1 MLKGESIVCFANDFR
16 GDPTS
21 KQQVMML
28 LSKSNKV
35 LWVNSIS
42 MRAPSVSTSDISR
55 IATKVKKFFVG
66 LDKVNDNMYAFT
78 PLVLPFPSSG
88 FVRYLNTVLLAIYLR
103 YYMRKLGMTNIQLW
117 TFIPTM
123 VEIVGKLKESKLIY
137 YCVDEWSEF
146 SFLDKAAMIDME
158 TRLLKR
164 ADLVITTAEKL
175 YNEKKKQNDNTH
187 LIRHGVDFDFFA
199 QSLAPSTQEPDDIKS
214 LPRPRIGFFGLI
226 HEWIDFNILAAMAA
240 RHPEWS
246 IVLIGKVAPGKDRS
260 VLEKY
265 KNIHFLG
272 QRDYRVLPG
281 YCKGFDVGL
290 IPFAVTPLTLNVNPI
305 KLREYLA
312 AGLPVV
318 STKLP
323 EMLQYDQVV
332 HLAESPEEFVLAA
345 EKALCEKGDAWV
357 KRRQAAVKGETWQAR
372 VDRIGE
378 LIENIN
384 GSC

>member
-28 LSKSNKV
+28 LSKCNKV

-66 LDKVNDNMYAFT
+66 LDKVNDNMYVFT
-78 PLVLPFPSSG
+78 PLVLPFPSSRV
-88 FVRYLNTVLLAIYLR
+88 VRYLNTILLAIYLR
-103 YYMRKLGMTNIQLW
+103 YFMKKLGMTNIQLW

-123 VEIVGKLKESKLIY
+123 VEIAGKLKESKLIY

-146 SFLDKAAMIDME
+146 SFLDKTVMIDME
-158 TRLLKR
+158 TRLLKK

-175 YNEKKKQNDNTH
+175 YNEKKKQNSNTH

-240 RHPEWS
+240 THPEWS

-260 VLEKY
+260 VLEQY
-265 KNIHFLG
+265 RNIHFLG
-272 QRDYRVLPG
+272 QRDYKTLPG

-323 EMLQYDQVV
+323 EMLQYNQVV
-332 HLAESPEEFVLAA
+332 HLAESPEEFVLAT
-345 EKALCEKGDAWV
+345 EKALYEKGETWI
-357 KRRQAAVKGETWQAR
+357 KRRQTAVKGETWQAR
-372 VDRIGE
+372 VDLIGE

-384 GSC
+384 